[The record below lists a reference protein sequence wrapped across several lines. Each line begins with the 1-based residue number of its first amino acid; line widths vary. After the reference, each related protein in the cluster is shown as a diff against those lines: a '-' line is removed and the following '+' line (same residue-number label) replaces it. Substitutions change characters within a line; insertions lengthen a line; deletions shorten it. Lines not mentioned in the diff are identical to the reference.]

1 MTTEEK
7 LEKAIE
13 FIRSIEKMDTKNYE
27 EFDLDDL
34 ANSAD
39 GECLEC
45 CSDDVEIHLHWPNNA
60 NASKKW
66 IDSKAIDDLKEK
78 AWHVLADLTW

>member
-13 FIRSIEKMDTKNYE
+13 FIRSIEKMDTKSYK

-34 ANSAD
+34 ANNAD
-39 GECLEC
+39 GKCLEC
-45 CSDDVEIHLHWPNNA
+45 DSDDVKINLYIGQTVP
-60 NASKKW
+60 
-66 IDSKAIDDLKEK
+66 
-78 AWHVLADLTW
+78 VLP